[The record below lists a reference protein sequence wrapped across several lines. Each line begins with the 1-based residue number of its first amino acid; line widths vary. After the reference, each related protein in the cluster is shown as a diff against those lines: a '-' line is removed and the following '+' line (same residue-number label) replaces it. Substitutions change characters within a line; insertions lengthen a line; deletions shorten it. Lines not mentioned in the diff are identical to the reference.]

1 MVDDAP
7 FRNKVTNVTGTVS
20 ISFRG
25 LPSCTMLTEPWIVEL
40 VSMALRTNTPPQ
52 PVERRNNERTGRRSE
67 KRRFTNHLA
76 SEVYRQCRSC
86 GGAPDPRKTTTDV
99 AKLRSWR
106 KIAIALTDPVG
117 QFSMSAMA

>member
-1 MVDDAP
+1 
-7 FRNKVTNVTGTVS
+7 
-20 ISFRG
+20 
-25 LPSCTMLTEPWIVEL
+25 MLTEPWIVEL

-52 PVERRNNERTGRRSE
+52 PVERRNNRTGRRSE

-106 KIAIALTDPVG
+106 KSSCHSLVG
-117 QFSMSAMA
+117 IGSLVSVSPAGSDMP

>member
-86 GGAPDPRKTTTDV
+86 WVRQILGKPPPT
-99 AKLRSWR
+99 LRSFVLGEKSSCHSLGGYR
-106 KIAIALTDPVG
+106 IPR
-117 QFSMSAMA
+117 